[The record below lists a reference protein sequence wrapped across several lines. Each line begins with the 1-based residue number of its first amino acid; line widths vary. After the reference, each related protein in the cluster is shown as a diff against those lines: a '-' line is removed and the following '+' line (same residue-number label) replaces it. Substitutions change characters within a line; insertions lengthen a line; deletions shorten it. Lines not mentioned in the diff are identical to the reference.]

1 MTGKLQSQSPLSGPG
16 LTHSDHSQFSQYL
29 LQVEEAER
37 ARLAQQLHDET
48 TASLTSLR
56 TRLAEFE
63 RPAGRKNT
71 KAKIQQAVGILDRTL
86 ERVQRIAHR
95 LSPRELETLG
105 LIGSIRK
112 EARMLARAH
121 DFKVIV
127 RIAEDFGRLPPLT
140 ELALYRLVQ
149 EALHNIGRHARA
161 KQVEIEMSRKG
172 GKIRLLIQDD
182 GAGFS
187 RKPVLPRSFGIVG
200 MRERVR
206 CLNGT
211 FRIRSRTGRGT
222 RIEVYIA
229 DCLPAGSGPP
239 EPSLR
244 IVSRNHRKE
253 SQ

>member
-1 MTGKLQSQSPLSGPG
+1 MTGKLQSQSPVSGPS
-16 LTHSDHSQFSQYL
+16 LTDSDNSHFSHYL

-37 ARLAQQLHDET
+37 ARLSQQLHDET
-48 TASLTSLR
+48 AAGLALLR
-56 TRLAEFE
+56 TGLEELERL
-63 RPAGRKNT
+63 GRGENA
-71 KAKIQQAVGILDRTL
+71 KAKIQRAIRIVDRTL
-86 ERVQRIAHR
+86 AGVQRIAHR

-105 LIGSIRK
+105 LIESIRK
-112 EARMLARAH
+112 EARTLARNH
-121 DFKVIV
+121 GFKVIV
-127 RIAEDFGRLPPLT
+127 RIAEDFGRLPSLT

-149 EALHNIGRHARA
+149 EALHNIGRHAQA

-172 GKIRLLIQDD
+172 GKVRLSIQDD

-187 RKPVLPRSFGIVG
+187 RKPVFPRSFGIIG

-222 RIEVYIA
+222 RIEVYVA
-229 DCLPAGSGPP
+229 DCLPAASSP

-244 IVSRNHRKE
+244 IVSRNERKGP
-253 SQ
+253 Q